1 MNNQKGIAVVIIVIT
16 FAIIIGIG
24 VLVYSYF
31 INKKPAPSSSPSQ
44 TEKISKSDSNPL
56 DTSSQTNPKD
66 CLDADYTGC
75 DNTADF
81 MTWRDDGER
90 NPTNANNA
98 ETDSSVPVY
107 SK

>member
-31 INKKPAPSSSPSQ
+31 INKKPAPSPAQ

-66 CLDADYTGC
+66 CLDSDYTGC

-81 MTWRDDGER
+81 TTWRDDGER
-90 NPTNANNA
+90 NPINTNNA